1 MPCGACRERLAK
13 ERLREVT
20 LDPDH
25 SVPFNVH
32 AWSDSESV
40 IELVDTLYASL
51 LQKTLTSLV
60 GTSNNTGSMSIKDIM
75 RVVLV
80 DQGAVRQTSSSIS
93 IHLMSISIRS
103 LRSATR
109 REQRHGLA

>member
-1 MPCGACRERLAK
+1 M
-13 ERLREVT
+13 T

-25 SVPFNVH
+25 SVPFNVN

-51 LQKTLTSLV
+51 PQKTLTSLV
-60 GTSNNTGSMSIKDIM
+60 GTSKNKGSMSIKDIM

-80 DQGAVRQTSSSIS
+80 YQGAVRQTSSSIS
-93 IHLMSISIRS
+93 IYLMNISMRS

-109 REQRHGLA
+109 

>member
-13 ERLREVT
+13 ERRREVT

-25 SVPFNVH
+25 SVPFNVN

-51 LQKTLTSLV
+51 PQKTLTSLV
-60 GTSNNTGSMSIKDIM
+60 GTSNNKGSMSIKHIM
-75 RVVLV
+75 RVVRV
-80 DQGAVRQTSSSIS
+80 DQGAVRQTCPSIS
-93 IHLMSISIRS
+93 SYLMNISMRS

-109 REQRHGLA
+109 

>member
-1 MPCGACRERLAK
+1 M
-13 ERLREVT
+13 T

-51 LQKTLTSLV
+51 PQKTLTSLV
-60 GTSNNTGSMSIKDIM
+60 GTSNNKGSMSIKDIM

-80 DQGAVRQTSSSIS
+80 YQRCCQTNELKHQYSFDEYFYEVTKER
-93 IHLMSISIRS
+93 HS
-103 LRSATR
+103 LRAASR
-109 REQRHGLA
+109 FSLNVLRFESDLCELNRL

>member
-13 ERLREVT
+13 ERRREVT
-20 LDPDH
+20 PDADH
-25 SVPFNVH
+25 SVPFKVH

-51 LQKTLTSLV
+51 PQKTLTSLV
-60 GTSNNTGSMSIKDIM
+60 GTSNNKGSMSIKDIM

-80 DQGAVRQTSSSIS
+80 YQGAVRQTSSSIS
-93 IHLMSISIRS
+93 IHLMSISMRS

-109 REQRHGLA
+109 

>member
-1 MPCGACRERLAK
+1 M
-13 ERLREVT
+13 T

-25 SVPFNVH
+25 SVHFNVH

-51 LQKTLTSLV
+51 PKKTLTSLV
-60 GTSNNTGSMSIKDIM
+60 GTSNSKGSMSIKDIM

-80 DQGAVRQTSSSIS
+80 D
-93 IHLMSISIRS
+93 
-103 LRSATR
+103 
-109 REQRHGLA
+109 